1 MSIEHIN
8 DCLEQAVEVVAE
20 APRPLRR
27 KIAKANSFPIE
38 ALPLSLQ
45 DAVLAIHDKIQA
57 PIAIC
62 AQSVLSAATLAVQG
76 LADVELPIG
85 TIKPISNF
93 FLSVAETG
101 ERKTSCDNL
110 ALAPIKR
117 YEQKLAQAYRN
128 EKQAWDAQHAAWQAQ
143 QNQILRDKKNY
154 TSQQQ
159 KEEALAALIPPPLM
173 PLLPLLT
180 CPEPTYEGLCRY
192 LINGQPRVG
201 IFSAEGG
208 QFIGGHGMK
217 DENKL
222 KTAAALS
229 ELWDGTEIKR
239 VRAGDGT
246 TILPGRRVSMHL
258 MVQPKVASTF
268 LSDRLLSDQGL
279 LSRLLVVSPGTASGT
294 RFYKEAQTA
303 SDEKLREFN
312 DLIEAILD
320 IPLSVREGTTNELVP
335 RVIPLS
341 LPAKEAWIH
350 YVDQIEHKLKPGGKY
365 EPIKGLANKLPEHAI
380 RLAANFTLVDDP
392 YSSDIPLEKMHIGI
406 VVANYYAEE
415 ALRLFDEGIVD
426 PKLLLAE
433 RLLEWLHSNWGE
445 RMISLPDIYQRSL
458 NRINN
463 KKIAQELVFI
473 LEDHG
478 WLVKVRGGAEI
489 SGQLRRDVWQIVNK
503 L

>member
-1 MSIEHIN
+1 MSIQHIN
-8 DCLEQAVEVVAE
+8 DCIEQAVEVVPE
-20 APRPLRR
+20 APKPLRR
-27 KIAKANSFPIE
+27 KIAKANPFPVE
-38 ALPLSLQ
+38 VLPLPIKN
-45 DAVLAIHDKIQA
+45 AVLAIHDKIQA

-62 AQSVLSAATLAVQG
+62 AQSVLSTVTLAVQA

-85 TIKPISNF
+85 TVKPISNNYF
-93 FLSVAETG
+93 SVAATG
-101 ERKTSCDNL
+101 ERKTSCDSL
-110 ALAPIKR
+110 ALVPIKQ
-117 YEQKLAQAYRN
+117 YEQKLAQAYKN
-128 EKQAWDAQHAAWQAQ
+128 EKQAWDAKHAAWQAQ
-143 QNQILRDKKNY
+143 QNQILRDKGKY
-154 TSQQQ
+154 ASQQE
-159 KEEALAALIPPPLM
+159 KEAALSALIPPPPM

-192 LINGQPRVG
+192 LIHGQPSVG

-268 LSDRLLSDQGL
+268 LSDRVLSDQGL
-279 LSRLLVVSPGTASGT
+279 LSRLLVVSPETTSGT
-294 RFYKEAQTA
+294 RFYKEPQID
-303 SDEKLREFN
+303 SDEKLRTFN
-312 DLIEAILD
+312 DLIESILD

-335 RVIPLS
+335 RVILLA

-350 YVDQIEHKLKPGGKY
+350 YVDQTERELKPGGKY

-380 RLAANFTLVDDP
+380 RLAANFTLVEDP
-392 YSSDIPLEKMHIGI
+392 FSSNIPLEKMQMGI
-406 VVANYYAEE
+406 VLANYYAEE
-415 ALRLFDEGIVD
+415 ALRLFDEGSVD

-433 RLLEWLHSNWGE
+433 RLLEWLHNNWPE
-445 RMISLPDIYQRSL
+445 KMISLPDIYQRSL
-458 NRINN
+458 NRVNS
-463 KKIAQELVFI
+463 KKVAQELVSI
-473 LEDHG
+473 LEDHE
-478 WLVKVRGGAEI
+478 WLVKVEAGGEI
-489 SGQLRRDVWQIVNK
+489 DGQFRRDVWRIVNK

>member
-1 MSIEHIN
+1 MSIAQIN
-8 DCLEQAVEVVAE
+8 DCVEQAVEVTVE

-27 KIAKANSFPIE
+27 KIATANPFPIE
-38 ALPLSLQ
+38 ALPLQ
-45 DAVLAIHDKIQA
+45 IRDAILAIHEKTQA
-57 PIAIC
+57 PMAIC
-62 AQSVLSAATLAVQG
+62 AQSVLSVVTLVAQA
-76 LADVELPIG
+76 LADIKLPIG
-85 TIKPISNF
+85 IVRPISNYF
-93 FLSVAETG
+93 ISIAESG
-101 ERKTSCDNL
+101 ERKTSCDSL
-110 ALAPIKR
+110 ALAPIKS
-117 YEQKLAQAYRN
+117 YEQKLTQAYRI
-128 EKQAWDAQHAAWQAQ
+128 EKQVWESKQVAWQAQ
-143 QNQILRDKKNY
+143 QNQILRDKRKCA
-154 TSQQQ
+154 SQQQ
-159 KEEALAALIPPPLM
+159 KEEALAALIPPPQT

-222 KTAAALS
+222 KTAAAFS

-258 MVQPKVASTF
+258 MVQPRVASMF

-279 LSRLLVVSPGTASGT
+279 LSRLLVVSPMTASGT
-294 RFYKEAQTA
+294 RFYREDQFD
-303 SDEKLREFN
+303 SDGKLRDFN

-320 IPLSVREGTTNELVP
+320 IPLSVREETTNELVL

-341 LPAKEAWIH
+341 LPAKNAWIH
-350 YVDQIEHKLKPGGKY
+350 YVDEIEGGLKTGGKY
-365 EPIKGLANKLPEHAI
+365 EPIKGLANKLPEHAV
-380 RLAANFTLVDDP
+380 RLAAIFALIEDP
-392 YSSDIPLEKMHIGI
+392 LSSDISLEKMQIGI
-406 VVANYYAEE
+406 VLANYYAEE
-415 ALRLFDEGIVD
+415 ALRLFDEGAVD

-433 RLLEWLHSNWGE
+433 RLLEWLHVSWQE
-445 RMISLPDIYQRSL
+445 KIISLPDIYQRSL

-463 KKIAQELVFI
+463 QRIAKEVVSI

-478 WLVKVRGGAEI
+478 WLIKKEGGEVI
-489 SGQLRRDVWQIVNK
+489 NNQFRRDVWLIVNK
-503 L
+503 V

>member
-1 MSIEHIN
+1 MSIEHVSRCI
-8 DCLEQAVEVVAE
+8 EQAVEVTAE
-20 APRPLRR
+20 APRALRR
-27 KIAKANSFPIE
+27 KIAKANSFPLE
-38 ALPLSLQ
+38 VLPLQIRS
-45 DAVLAIHDKIQA
+45 AILAIHDKIQA

-62 AQSVLSAATLAVQG
+62 AQSTLSAVTLAVQA
-76 LADVELPIG
+76 LADVKLPIG
-85 TIKPISNF
+85 TVKPISNY

-110 ALAPIKR
+110 ALAPIKQ
-117 YEQKLAQAYRN
+117 YEQKLTQAYRN
-128 EKQAWDAQHAAWQAQ
+128 EKQAWDAKHAAWLAQ
-143 QNQILRDKKNY
+143 QNQILRDKRQY
-154 TSQQQ
+154 ASQQQ
-159 KEEALAALIPPPLM
+159 KEAALAALIPPPPT

-192 LINGQPRVG
+192 LVNGQPRVG

-222 KTAAALS
+222 KTAAAFS

-258 MVQPKVASTF
+258 MVQPRVAATF

-279 LSRLLVVSPGTASGT
+279 LSRLLVVSPMPTSGT
-294 RFYKEAQTA
+294 RFYKEAPSD

-335 RVIPLS
+335 REIPLS
-341 LPAKEAWIH
+341 LPAKEAWTH
-350 YVDQIEHKLKPGGKY
+350 YVDQVEKELKTGGKY
-365 EPIKGLANKLPEHAI
+365 EPIRGLANKLPEHAV
-380 RLAANFTLVDDP
+380 RLAAIFTLVDDP
-392 YSSDIPLEKMHIGI
+392 SSSDIPLEKMQIGI
-406 VVANYYAEE
+406 VLANYYAEE

-433 RLLEWLHSNWGE
+433 RLLEWLQSTWRE

-463 KKIAQELVFI
+463 KKIAQDLVLI

-478 WLVKVRGGAEI
+478 WLVKVEGGGEI